1 MLNFNGELFDDD
13 IKFLDVNN
21 RGLQL
26 GDAVFEEIR
35 VVNREVF
42 FLEEHYLRLMSSM
55 RILRMDI
62 PMSFTM
68 EFMEEEILKVISEAK
83 SNKSYRIK
91 FNVFR
96 NNAGDYTLSDNSI
109 SYIISKAELEKSF
122 YTIEENPYEVELYKD
137 FYKNSSM
144 ISNLDTNNKVLNV
157 VGAIYA
163 NENDYQDC
171 LLLNERKQVVESL
184 NGNVFLV
191 HDKIIKT
198 PPLTD
203 GCLNGILRRKLMD
216 IISKSDEFQL
226 LEESI
231 SPFELQK
238 ADEMFIVDNIF
249 GIIPITKY
257 RKKNFSNSVSKS
269 LIGKLNAA
277 ARLSLN
283 KAT

>member
-1 MLNFNGELFDDD
+1 MLNFNGELFGDD

-68 EFMEEEILKVISEAK
+68 EFMEEEILKVISEAE

-96 NNAGDYTLSDNSI
+96 NNTGDYTLSDNSI

-122 YTIEENPYEVELYKD
+122 YTIEENTYEVELYKD

-257 RKKNFSNSVSKS
+257 RKKNFNNSVSKS